1 MIKFS
6 EIPYKRPDI
15 ERLSQEFSRELEVF
29 SKASDF
35 GTGFKAFEAINE
47 LRNEFSTYSSIA
59 SVRNTINTADPYY
72 DAEQTYFDE
81 NGPLFT
87 ELNTRFYKV
96 LGDSAFK
103 SQLTEKYGKQLFD
116 LAQMSIRGFDPKVIA
131 EAQEENRLGTEYT
144 KLVASAQLEFKGK
157 TLNLAGLDP
166 YAQSPDRE
174 TRKEAQQAMCGFFAS
189 HSERFD
195 KIYDDL
201 VKVRTNTARKLGF
214 ENFVDLGYVR
224 MLRSDYNS
232 EMIAG
237 FRELI
242 RKYVVPLTV
251 KLRERQRRR
260 LGLDHLRV
268 YDMVFQYPSGNA
280 TPKGSPDW
288 IIENGKKMYSEL
300 SPETKEFFDF
310 MVEYE
315 LMDLV
320 NKKGKAAGG
329 YCTHFSKFKAPFIFS
344 NFNGTSHDIDVLTH
358 EAGHAFQC
366 YQSRDLGIEEYLF
379 PTMEACEIHSMS
391 MEFFTWPWMELFF
404 KEDTDKYKFSHL
416 AGALLFLPYGA
427 AVDEFQHG
435 IYQNPSLS
443 PAERN
448 ALWKKT
454 DLTYRPYMDYA
465 GIPYFEAGGM
475 WQRQA
480 HIYRSPFYYIDY
492 CLAQI
497 CALQFWS
504 RSRSDFKSAWADYLN
519 LCKQGGSKPFLE
531 LVKQA
536 GLRSPFEEATV
547 RETVAEISDWLDS
560 IDDSKF

>member
-15 ERLSQEFSRELEVF
+15 DILSMDFSRELEVF
-29 SKASDF
+29 KNAAEF
-35 GTGFKAFEAINE
+35 ETGYKAFEAINE

-59 SVRNTINTADPYY
+59 SVRNTINTADAYY
-72 DAEQTYFDE
+72 DAEQTYYDE
-81 NGPLFT
+81 KGPLFT
-87 ELNTRFYKV
+87 ELNTRFYKLLV
-96 LGDSAFK
+96 DSPFK
-103 SQLTEKYGKQLFD
+103 AKLTEKYGKQLFD
-116 LAQMSIRGFDPKVIA
+116 LAEMSIKGFDPKVIA

-144 KLVASAQLEFKGK
+144 KLIASAQLEFKGQ

-174 TRKEAQQAMCGFFAS
+174 TRKEAQKSMASFFES
-189 HSERFD
+189 NSKQFD
-195 KIYDDL
+195 KIYDEL
-201 VKVRTNTARKLGF
+201 VKVRTNTAHKLGYR
-214 ENFVDLGYVR
+214 NFVELGYVR
-224 MLRSDYNS
+224 MLRSDYNA

-242 RKYVVPLTV
+242 KKYVVPITV

-260 LGLDHLRV
+260 LNLDRLSV

-280 TPKGSPDW
+280 TPKGSPEW
-288 IIENGKKMYSEL
+288 IVDNGKKMYSEL

-310 MVEYE
+310 MIDYE

-366 YQSRDLGIEEYLF
+366 YQSRDLGIEEYFF

-435 IYQNPSLS
+435 IYENPDLS

-454 DLTYRPYMDYA
+454 DLSFRPYMDYA

-504 RSRSDFKSAWADYLN
+504 RSRTDFKGAWGDYLN
-519 LCKQGGSKPFLE
+519 LCRQGGSKPFLE
-531 LVKQA
+531 LVKEA

-547 RETVAEISDWLDS
+547 RETVANISDWLES
-560 IDDSKF
+560 IDDSQF